1 VIQDD
6 GVGAA
11 LGKPKPN
18 ERQTFGLAGIRER
31 ISMLHG
37 TVKITSSKGRGTK
50 LDILVP
56 VGDEATATLL
66 SMPGATAA
74 PLAATGTS
82 RASS

>member
-1 VIQDD
+1 
-6 GVGAA
+6 
-11 LGKPKPN
+11 
-18 ERQTFGLAGIRER
+18 
-31 ISMLHG
+31 MLHG